1 MSAQRP
7 LTPKQRAFAENV
19 LAGMTGSEAYRQAY
33 RSRMTAA
40 ALTVE
45 AGRTA
50 RLPHVAAYIATKR
63 EAQVK
68 KAEAT
73 GEMSR
78 EFLLSHLRKIIE
90 ASKPADRIRAIAQ
103 ASRMLG
109 YDAPQ
114 KVEGVAGGQPIIV
127 KWMS

>member
-1 MSAQRP
+1 MSTLRP
-7 LTPKQRAFAENV
+7 LTPKQRAFAENM
-19 LAGMTGSEAYRQAY
+19 LAGLTGAEAYRQAY
-33 RSRMTAA
+33 RSRMTASA
-40 ALTVE
+40 TTVE
-45 AGRTA
+45 AARTA
-50 RLPHVAAYIATKR
+50 KLPHVAAYIAAKR
-63 EAQVK
+63 EAQTK

-78 EFLLSHLRKIIE
+78 EFLLSQLRKIIE

-114 KVEGVAGGQPIIV
+114 KVEGVPGGQPIIV